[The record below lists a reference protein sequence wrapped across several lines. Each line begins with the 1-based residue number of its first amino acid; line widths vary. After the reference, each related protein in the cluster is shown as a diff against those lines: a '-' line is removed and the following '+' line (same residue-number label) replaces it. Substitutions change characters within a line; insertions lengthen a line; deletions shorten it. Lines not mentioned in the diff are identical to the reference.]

1 MAKLDW
7 SVIGTAVLSGLVVV
21 VPAAVVS
28 QLFVSEESTS
38 ALAYVFLIV
47 IMFGFATCGYAA
59 ARLKSTT
66 PMMHG
71 AVAALLT
78 YVIVQGVGI
87 VTSII
92 RGNDINPIGYP
103 LLAGLAAS
111 CGLLG
116 ALFGDW
122 YRRRLTYR

>member
-1 MAKLDW
+1 MIRVSTL
-7 SVIGTAVLSGLVVV
+7 TGLVVV
-21 VPAAVVS
+21 APAAVVS
-28 QLFVSEESTS
+28 HFVVNEDSSA

-47 IMFGFATCGYAA
+47 IMFGFASCGYAA

-71 AVAALLT
+71 AIAALLA

-87 VTSII
+87 VTSLA
-92 RGNDINPIGYP
+92 RGSDLNPIGYP

-111 CGLLG
+111 CGLVG